1 MESHLVSEGEV
12 RIFQR
17 GLRERECVYGALE
30 LVLGNKHKG
39 LAIGSSDKFFKS
51 SEVHFRQVWSN
62 HIKERLMMMLPVG
75 FE

>member
-1 MESHLVSEGEV
+1 MESLVSEGEV

-17 GLRERECVYGALE
+17 GFRESAYGALE

-51 SEVHFRQVWSN
+51 SEVDFRQVWSN
-62 HIKERLMMMLPVG
+62 HIKQERLMMMLPVR